1 MKPLV
6 QVSDLCK
13 SYRDFALEGVS
24 LTVEPGCVCG
34 LVGPNG
40 AGKSTLIKC
49 LLGLVTPNGGSVEVL
64 GEPVPWAPSLARDLK
79 ARVGVVF
86 DTIPLPRALR
96 VSAVGGV
103 GKAAYPEWDDDR
115 FRSLCQDYGLGP
127 TKSVGELSRG
137 MGMRLSLAFALAHDP
152 DLLILDEATAGL
164 DPMARDEVLD
174 DLRAF
179 MAQDERRGVLMATHI
194 TTDLEKAADEV
205 VCLDGGRVAFDL
217 AKEDITDTA
226 GVVRCTAEQFE
237 RLRAAGVEGLRWEQ
251 RPYETVVMA
260 PDRRALAAACPDLAV
275 GRATIEE
282 YMTLAVKGEREA

>member
-237 RLRAAGVEGLRWEQ
+237 RLRAAGVEGLRWER

-282 YMTLAVKGEREA
+282 SMPLAGQGEREA

>member
-64 GEPVPWAPSLARDLK
+64 GEPVPWAPSLARDRK

-237 RLRAAGVEGLRWEQ
+237 RLRAAGVEGLRWER

>member
-127 TKSVGELSRG
+127 TQSVGELSRG

-237 RLRAAGVEGLRWEQ
+237 RLRAAGVEGLRWER

>member
-34 LVGPNG
+34 LVGPNS

-237 RLRAAGVEGLRWEQ
+237 RLRAAGVEGLRWER

>member
-24 LTVEPGCVCG
+24 LTVEPGCVYG

-237 RLRAAGVEGLRWEQ
+237 RLRAAGVEGLRWER

>member
-137 MGMRLSLAFALAHDP
+137 MGMRLSLAFALAPDP

-237 RLRAAGVEGLRWEQ
+237 RLRAAGVEGLRWER

>member
-13 SYRDFALEGVS
+13 SYRDFAREGVS

-237 RLRAAGVEGLRWEQ
+237 RLRAAGVEGLRWER

>member
-237 RLRAAGVEGLRWEQ
+237 RLRAAGVEGLRWER

-282 YMTLAVKGEREA
+282 YMTLSVKGEREA

>member
-179 MAQDERRGVLMATHI
+179 IAQDERRGVLMATHI

-237 RLRAAGVEGLRWEQ
+237 RLRAAGVEGLRWER

>member
-24 LTVEPGCVCG
+24 LTVEPGGVCG

-237 RLRAAGVEGLRWEQ
+237 RLRAAGVEGLRWER

>member
-1 MKPLV
+1 MKPRV
-6 QVSDLCK
+6 QVSDRGK

-237 RLRAAGVEGLRWEQ
+237 RLRAAGVEGLRWER

>member
-194 TTDLEKAADEV
+194 PTDLEKAADEV

-237 RLRAAGVEGLRWEQ
+237 RLRAAGVEGLRWER

>member
-282 YMTLAVKGEREA
+282 YMTLAVKGESEA

>member
-179 MAQDERRGVLMATHI
+179 MAQDERRVVLMATHI

-237 RLRAAGVEGLRWEQ
+237 RLRAAGVEGLRWER

>member
-49 LLGLVTPNGGSVEVL
+49 LLGLVTPSGGSVEVL

-237 RLRAAGVEGLRWEQ
+237 RLRAAGVEGLRWER

>member
-6 QVSDLCK
+6 QVSGLRK

-49 LLGLVTPNGGSVEVL
+49 LLGLVTPDAGSVEVL
-64 GEPVPWAPSLARDLK
+64 GEPVPWAPRLSPGLK

-86 DTIPLPRALR
+86 DTIPLPGSLR
-96 VSAVGGV
+96 LSAVGGV
-103 GKAAYPEWDDDR
+103 GRVAYPAWDDGL
-115 FRSLCQDYGLGP
+115 FRSLCAEYGLAP
-127 TKSVGELSRG
+127 DKAVGELSRG
-137 MGMRLSLAFALAHDP
+137 MGMRLSLAFALAHRP
-152 DLLILDEATAGL
+152 DLLVLDEATAGL

-174 DLRAF
+174 DVRAF
-179 MAQDERRGVLMATHI
+179 MAADDGHGVLMATHI
-194 TTDLEKAADEV
+194 TSDLEKLADEV

-226 GVVRCTAEQFE
+226 GVVRCTAGQFE
-237 RLRAAGVEGLRWEQ
+237 RLRAAGVEGLRWER
-251 RPYETVVMA
+251 RPYETVVLA
-260 PDRRALAAACPDLAV
+260 PDRRALAAACPDLVV

>member
-194 TTDLEKAADEV
+194 TTALEKAADEV

-237 RLRAAGVEGLRWEQ
+237 RLRAAGVEGLRWER

>member
-64 GEPVPWAPSLARDLK
+64 GDPVPWAPSRARDLK

-237 RLRAAGVEGLRWEQ
+237 RLRAAGVEGLRWER

>member
-179 MAQDERRGVLMATHI
+179 MAQDERREI
-194 TTDLEKAADEV
+194 
-205 VCLDGGRVAFDL
+205 
-217 AKEDITDTA
+217 
-226 GVVRCTAEQFE
+226 
-237 RLRAAGVEGLRWEQ
+237 
-251 RPYETVVMA
+251 
-260 PDRRALAAACPDLAV
+260 
-275 GRATIEE
+275 GRAH
-282 YMTLAVKGEREA
+282 V

>member
-1 MKPLV
+1 MTPLV

-237 RLRAAGVEGLRWEQ
+237 RLRAAGVEGLRWER

>member
-40 AGKSTLIKC
+40 AGKSTLFKC

-237 RLRAAGVEGLRWEQ
+237 RLRAAGVEGLRWER

>member
-49 LLGLVTPNGGSVEVL
+49 LLGLVTPTGGSVEVL

-86 DTIPLPRALR
+86 DTMPLPRALR

-237 RLRAAGVEGLRWEQ
+237 RLRAAGVEGLRWER